1 MTRFAEL
8 SETFKQDAGN
18 GNFSTAADQ
27 LFTEAFKARQE
38 WDSKWQPEGYRA
50 EVAAATQ
57 KLEEDGVLPM
67 LSAQYLSISS
77 DGQTNFEDIAD
88 NGTDDGVIDREE
100 LDGQIETLEGNDAQ
114 FSAAMAKELKSNFTE
129 IAMIDGESGISMSD
143 YHKYIASEAA
153 KLKGESADGTDGD
166 ESASASYEVKAG
178 DGFDRIARSLYKEA
192 FGEKPSVA
200 LEIELSRRIA
210 ELNGNDRDYGQ
221 GFIQPGQTLKVFGE
235 DELRRIVEELQS

>member
-8 SETFKQDAGN
+8 SETFKTDAGN
-18 GNFSTAADQ
+18 GNFSNAADQ

-38 WDSKWQPEGYRA
+38 WDNNWQPEGYRS
-50 EVAAATQ
+50 EVTAATR
-57 KLEEDGVLPM
+57 KLEADGVLPM
-67 LSAQYLSISS
+67 LSAQYLSIES

-88 NGTDDGVIDREE
+88 NGTDDGIIDREE
-100 LDGQIETLEGNDAQ
+100 LNGQIDTLEGNDAQ

-129 IAMIDGESGISMSD
+129 IAMIDGEAGISMSD
-143 YHKYIASEAA
+143 YHKYIASEGA
-153 KLKGESADGTDGD
+153 KLKGESA
-166 ESASASYEVKAG
+166 EASETAETADYTVKDG

-210 ELNGNDRDYGQ
+210 ELNGNDRDYSK
-221 GFIQPGQTLKVFGE
+221 GFIQPGQSLKVIGE
-235 DELRRIVEELQS
+235 DELRRIVEELRS